1 VPEELEIKRVGIILR
16 PSSPELKDLYLRVKS
31 LFESYGVEVM
41 IDTRSADEIDVDGY
55 DFDTMCKQS
64 NMLVTIGGDGTLI
77 SAVRRS
83 YGYNLP
89 ILSINAGRLGF
100 LADINPN
107 ELESFFE
114 RLMNGQYRIDKR
126 VMLEAIITREDG
138 SKEYSSV
145 ALNDIV
151 ISRSSISKMIRLDAY
166 IEGELFNRYYGDG
179 LILSTPTGSTAYNL
193 SAGGPSLFPLTSAY
207 VLTPICPHS
216 LTQRPMVLPSEFEVE
231 ITTESSNATL
241 TLDGQEKIEFSDK
254 DRVLVRVSE
263 KKACLVH
270 RIERNYFKVI
280 KEKLKWG
287 E

>member
-1 VPEELEIKRVGIILR
+1 VPEQLVIKKVGILLR
-16 PSSPELKDLYLRVKS
+16 PSTPELKSFYFRVKE

-41 IDTRSADEIDVDGY
+41 IDTNGADVMDVDGC
-55 DFDTMCKQS
+55 DFDEMCKAS
-64 NMLVTIGGDGTLI
+64 DILVTIGGDGTLI

-83 YGYNLP
+83 QNYNLP

-100 LADINPN
+100 LADINPD

-114 RLMNGQYRIDKR
+114 RLMRGEYRIDKR
-126 VMLEAIITREDG
+126 VMLEAVITRENGDV
-138 SKEYSSV
+138 EYSSV

-151 ISRSSISKMIRLDAY
+151 VTSDSNMIKLNAF
-166 IEGELFNRYYGDG
+166 IEDKHFNSYFGDG
-179 LILSTPTGSTAYNL
+179 LIFSTPTGSTAYNL
-193 SAGGPSLFPLTSAY
+193 SAGGPSLFPLTSAF

-231 ITTESSNATL
+231 ITTENSKATL
-241 TLDGQEKIEFSDK
+241 TFDGQEKISFTNL
-254 DRVLVRVSE
+254 DRVLIRVSE
-263 KKACLVH
+263 KRACLVH
-270 RIERNYFKVI
+270 RLERNYFEVI

>member
-1 VPEELEIKRVGIILR
+1 MPEQLVIKKVGILLR
-16 PSSPELKDLYLRVKS
+16 PSTPELKSFYFRVKE

-41 IDTRSADEIDVDGY
+41 IDTNGADVMDVDGC
-55 DFDTMCKQS
+55 DFDEMCKAS
-64 NMLVTIGGDGTLI
+64 DILVTIGGDGTLI

-83 YGYNLP
+83 QNYNLP

-100 LADINPN
+100 LADINPD

-114 RLMNGQYRIDKR
+114 RLMRGEYRIDKR
-126 VMLEAIITREDG
+126 VMLEAVITRENGDV
-138 SKEYSSV
+138 EYSSV

-151 ISRSSISKMIRLDAY
+151 VTSDSNMIKLNAF
-166 IEGELFNRYYGDG
+166 IEDKHFNSYFGDG
-179 LILSTPTGSTAYNL
+179 LIFSTPTGSTAYNL
-193 SAGGPSLFPLTSAY
+193 SAGGPSLFPLTSAF

-231 ITTESSNATL
+231 ITTENSKATL
-241 TLDGQEKIEFSDK
+241 TFDGQEKISFTNL
-254 DRVLVRVSE
+254 DRVLIRVSE
-263 KKACLVH
+263 KRACLVH
-270 RIERNYFKVI
+270 RLERNYFEVI

>member
-1 VPEELEIKRVGIILR
+1 VPENLSIKKVGILLR
-16 PSSPELKDLYLRVKS
+16 PSTPKLKSLYIRVKE

-41 IDTRSADEIDVDGY
+41 IDSIGADVIGVTGCN
-55 DFDTMCKQS
+55 FDDMCTKS
-64 NMLVTIGGDGTLI
+64 DMLVTIGGDGTLI

-83 YGYNLP
+83 HDYNLP

-100 LADINPN
+100 LADINPD
-107 ELESFFE
+107 ELESFLE
-114 RLMNGQYRIDKR
+114 RLMKGEYRIDKR
-126 VMLEAIITREDG
+126 VMLEAVITRESG
-138 SKEYSSV
+138 EKEYSSV

-151 ISRSSISKMIRLDAY
+151 ISSSSNMIRLNSF
-166 IEGELFNRYYGDG
+166 IEGKLFNSYFGDG
-179 LILSTPTGSTAYNL
+179 LIVSTPTGSTAYNL

-231 ITTESSNATL
+231 ITTENDNATL
-241 TLDGQEKIEFSDK
+241 TLDGQEKISFTDK
-254 DRVLVRVSE
+254 DSVLIRVS
-263 KKACLVH
+263 KKRACLVH
-270 RIERNYFKVI
+270 RLERNYFEVI